1 MIKGSLHINK
11 GIYHV
16 SFYIKD
22 KNGVRKQKCLSTGVK
37 ATKGNKRKAEQRMQ
51 DILAKWDG
59 ITYSDSKIL
68 LSDYVRDWIERD
80 KSRISRTTYDG
91 YIHMFEKHIEPYFKA
106 LKLTIQDVKPM
117 HLENYF
123 SVKVA
128 EGLSPNTVIKHGAI
142 IRTALQDALKNGIIR
157 SNPAELADKPKR
169 EKPKHN
175 FYTADELTRL
185 WNVMQGTPI
194 ELPVYFSVFFGLRR
208 SEALGVKWSAI
219 DFENKTLTI
228 CNKVT
233 RNRVDGKMVNVE
245 SNVLK
250 SETSN
255 RVFALDDR
263 NCEYLKEILG
273 KQKNMIRGTDD
284 YKDFVCVNEI
294 GELIQPDYVTAKFA
308 KLLKANDLRH
318 IRFHD
323 LRHSCLSILANNS
336 NFTMK
341 QVQDYAGHAN
351 YAITADTYSHTDIS
365 AKRAELEAIT
375 NALMPTKTPT

>member
-22 KNGVRKQKCLSTGVK
+22 KNGVRKQKCLSTGIK

-51 DILAKWDG
+51 EILAKWDG
-59 ITYSDSKIL
+59 VTYSNSKIL
-68 LSDYVRDWIERD
+68 LSDYVREWIERD
-80 KSRISRTTYDG
+80 KGRISRTTYDG
-91 YIHMFEKHIEPYFKA
+91 YIHMFEKHIEPYFKV
-106 LKLTIQDVKPM
+106 LKLTVQDVKPM
-117 HLENYF
+117 HLEKYF
-123 SVKVA
+123 SVKVE

-142 IRTALQDALKNGIIR
+142 IRTALQDALKNGFIKN
-157 SNPAELADKPKR
+157 NPAELADKPKR
-169 EKPKHN
+169 EKPKHD

-185 WNVMQGTPI
+185 WSVMQGTPI

-208 SEALGVKWSAI
+208 SEAIGVKWSAI

-233 RNRVDGKMVNVE
+233 RNRIDGKMVNVE

-255 RVFALDDR
+255 RVFSLNDR
-263 NCEYLKEILG
+263 HCEYLKSIFE
-273 KQKNMIRGTDD
+273 KQTKYVRITKD

-308 KLLKANDLRH
+308 KLLKANGLRH

-351 YAITADTYSHTDIS
+351 YIITADTYSHTDIS

-375 NALMPTKTPT
+375 NALMPT